1 MRTPCFIA
9 NWKMNKTVGE
19 AREYLQAVEKRW
31 PQLPEAP
38 WEAVVAPPFT
48 MLAPMAEYLKVGAT
62 YSPQKAGFLGT
73 PTHASPLRVQ
83 VGLAGQDVYFQERG
97 AFTGEISPLM
107 LRDVG
112 CRYVI
117 IGHSERRTY
126 FGETNAVIHKKIAAA
141 LRAGLIPILCI
152 GETREE
158 REAKKTWEIIKRQ
171 LKEALDDLRPGPS
184 DWIIAYEPVWAI
196 GTGVTPQPSEA
207 ESVHR
212 QIRDFFRSL
221 SEEEEAETPRIL
233 YGGSATEKNIA
244 AFMEEA
250 DIDGVLAGGASLFA
264 ESFCNMI
271 ELGVKAKNK

>member
-9 NWKMNKTVGE
+9 NWKMNKTIGE
-19 AREYLQAVEKRW
+19 ARDYLQTVEKRW
-31 PQLPEAP
+31 PQLPKAP
-38 WEAVVAPPFT
+38 WEAIVAPPFT
-48 MLAPMAEYLKVGAT
+48 MLAPMAEYLRVGA
-62 YSPQKAGFLGT
+62 
-73 PTHASPLRVQ
+73 THASPPQVQ
-83 VGLAGQDVYFQERG
+83 IELAGQNVHFEERG
-97 AFTGEISPLM
+97 AYTGEISPLM
-107 LRDVG
+107 LRDAG
-112 CRYVI
+112 CRFVI

-126 FGETNAVIHKKIAAA
+126 FGETNAVIHKKVGAA
-141 LRAGLIPILCI
+141 LRAGLIPILCV

-158 REAKKTWEIIKRQ
+158 REEEKTWEVIERQ
-171 LKEALDDLRPGPS
+171 LREALDDLRPGPS

-196 GTGVTPQPSEA
+196 GTGLTPQPSEA

-221 SEEEEAETPRIL
+221 SGEEADTPRIL

-264 ESFCNMI
+264 DSFCNMI
-271 ELGVKAKNK
+271 ELGVKAKNR

>member
-9 NWKMNKTVGE
+9 NWKMNKTIGE

-31 PQLPEAP
+31 PQFPNAP
-38 WEAVVAPPFT
+38 WETIVAPPFT

-62 YSPQKAGFLGT
+62 
-73 PTHASPLRVQ
+73 HASSRQVQ
-83 VGLAGQDVYFQERG
+83 IGLAGQNVHFEERG
-97 AFTGEISPLM
+97 AYTGEISPLM
-107 LRDVG
+107 LRDAG

-126 FGETNAVIHKKIAAA
+126 FGETNALVHKKIGAT
-141 LRAGLIPILCI
+141 LRAGLIPIVCV

-158 REAKKTWEIIKRQ
+158 REEERTGEVIERQ
-171 LKEALDDLRPGPS
+171 LREALDDLRPGPS

-196 GTGVTPQPSEA
+196 GTGLTPQPSEA
-207 ESVHR
+207 EEVHR
-212 QIRDFFRSL
+212 RIRDFFRSL
-221 SEEEEAETPRIL
+221 SEEEEADTPRIL

-271 ELGVKAKNK
+271 ELGVKAKEK

>member
-9 NWKMNKTVGE
+9 NWKMNKTIAE

-31 PQLPEAP
+31 PQLPGAP
-38 WEAVVAPPFT
+38 WETIVAPPFT
-48 MLAPMAEYLKVGAT
+48 MLAPMADFLKER
-62 YSPQKAGFLGT
+62 
-73 PTHASPLRVQ
+73 PLQ
-83 VGLAGQDVYFQERG
+83 IGLAGQNVHFEERG
-97 AFTGEISPLM
+97 AYTGEVSPLM
-107 LRDVG
+107 LRDAG
-112 CRYVI
+112 CRHVI

-126 FGETNAVIHKKIAAA
+126 FGETNALIHKKIGGA
-141 LRAGLIPILCI
+141 LRAGLIPILCV

-158 REAKKTWEIIKRQ
+158 REEEKTGEVIERQ
-171 LKEALDDLRPGPS
+171 IREALDDLRPGPS

-196 GTGVTPQPSEA
+196 GTGLTPQPSEA
-207 ESVHR
+207 EEVHR
-212 QIRDFFRSL
+212 RIRDFFRSL
-221 SEEEEAETPRIL
+221 SKEEEADTPRIL

-271 ELGVKAKNK
+271 DLGVKAKEK